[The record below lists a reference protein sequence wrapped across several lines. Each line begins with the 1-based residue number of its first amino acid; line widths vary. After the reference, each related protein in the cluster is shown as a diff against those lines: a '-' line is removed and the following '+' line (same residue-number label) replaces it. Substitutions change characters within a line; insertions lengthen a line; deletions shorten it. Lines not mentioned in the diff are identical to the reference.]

1 MTSTDEK
8 PANFATNWFRY
19 LLAFLIALAV
29 GTYLYGILGGSITVD
44 RRLDTTSIVLI
55 IVAAGLVF
63 LIIDPSAI
71 EGLTSITFGSFKAEF
86 AQLRRQ
92 QEVQQ
97 RQVDSMSAVL
107 ALLLTDEEQAQLLRL
122 RRGQTPQHR
131 GSHELRTLLRKLRG
145 MRLLQMKTDQAGK
158 IMTISAME
166 DEKVVDLS
174 EFLTLTDLGTRIAA
188 ELERIEADDRAAMVR
203 GVRRG

>member
-188 ELERIEADDRAAMVR
+188 ELERIEAGERAAMVR

>member
-107 ALLLTDEEQAQLLRL
+107 ALLLTDEEQAPLLRW
-122 RRGQTPQHR
+122 RRGQTPQQW
-131 GSHELRTLLRKLRG
+131 EP
-145 MRLLQMKTDQAGK
+145 
-158 IMTISAME
+158 
-166 DEKVVDLS
+166 
-174 EFLTLTDLGTRIAA
+174 RIAYTA
-188 ELERIEADDRAAMVR
+188 AKTSRYAPTTDENRSGRKNHDDQRH
-203 GVRRG
+203 GRR

>member
-1 MTSTDEK
+1 M
-8 PANFATNWFRY
+8 
-19 LLAFLIALAV
+19 
-29 GTYLYGILGGSITVD
+29 
-44 RRLDTTSIVLI
+44 
-55 IVAAGLVF
+55 
-63 LIIDPSAI
+63 
-71 EGLTSITFGSFKAEF
+71 
-86 AQLRRQ
+86 
-92 QEVQQ
+92 
-97 RQVDSMSAVL
+97 
-107 ALLLTDEEQAQLLRL
+107 
-122 RRGQTPQHR
+122 
-131 GSHELRTLLRKLRG
+131 RTLLRKLRG